1 MKVGNDS
8 AALSP
13 LLLCFEVDY
22 AIWHGTVGAEAP
34 FVFLAE
40 LDWKCLLEQV
50 HDGVGGLVKKWFK
63 KFRGLPCGKASFEVD
78 LGAKYPKVLEF
89 VVSLVEDDFVTKKL
103 LELLDRASCESGF
116 MAEML

>member
-1 MKVGNDS
+1 MPRGQT
-8 AALSP
+8 AA
-13 LLLCFEVDY
+13 
-22 AIWHGTVGAEAP
+22 
-34 FVFLAE
+34 
-40 LDWKCLLEQV
+40 
-50 HDGVGGLVKKWFK
+50 
-63 KFRGLPCGKASFEVD
+63 EVD

>member
-1 MKVGNDS
+1 M
-8 AALSP
+8 
-13 LLLCFEVDY
+13 LLCFEVDY